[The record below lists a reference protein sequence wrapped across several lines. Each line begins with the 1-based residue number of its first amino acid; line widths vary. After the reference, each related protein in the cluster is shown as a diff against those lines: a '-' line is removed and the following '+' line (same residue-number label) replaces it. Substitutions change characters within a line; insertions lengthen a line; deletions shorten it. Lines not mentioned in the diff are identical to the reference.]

1 MDVSPAPVRPR
12 FVVQRAMEVARPLA
26 ESKGLAVKVEADSV
40 PTINSDPDKI
50 HQILLNLLSNAVKF
64 TDKGEIAVRLREEKG
79 RVLFS
84 VRDTG
89 IGMSPNQMANI
100 FDEFR
105 QVDGSTHAAARRDGA
120 GLGDRPET
128 GPPAGRRNHG

>member
-89 IGMSPNQMANI
+89 IGMSPNQWRTSSMSSGRWT
-100 FDEFR
+100 DPPR
-105 QVDGSTHAAARRDGA
+105 AARRDGA